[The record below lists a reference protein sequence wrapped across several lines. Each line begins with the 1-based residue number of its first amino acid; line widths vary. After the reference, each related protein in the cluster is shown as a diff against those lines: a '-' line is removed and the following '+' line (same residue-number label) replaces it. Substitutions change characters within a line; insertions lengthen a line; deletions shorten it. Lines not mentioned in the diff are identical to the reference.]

1 MDMEANGMIRPILI
15 DGIAYLVPYHVDMEG
30 GVQEWAE
37 KQLEY
42 AAQSLSDEKYDDW
55 KDSYSQ
61 PGAQKRT
68 KVNAINAHFDYV
80 KAKGNHLEEEL
91 EKLPVESDRGEMRK
105 KLKIAQ
111 CE

>member
-1 MDMEANGMIRPILI
+1 MIRPILI

-68 KVNAINAHFDYV
+68 KVNAINVHFDYV
-80 KAKGNHLEEEL
+80 KAKGNHLEEEP